1 MYPSIHLPWPLKP
14 NLTSQIAYAVFLIFI
29 IPQALA
35 QNFATLVVCRAIGGA
50 AGGTLQNAADGVA
63 ANMFRTCQ
71 ERVLPITLY
80 VFALVFGVT
89 MGPVL
94 GAVVEPLGWRW

>member
-1 MYPSIHLPWPLKP
+1 M
-14 NLTSQIAYAVFLIFI
+14 AYGLFTIFLV
-29 IPQALA
+29 PQAVA
-35 QNFATLVVCRAIGGA
+35 QNFATVVVCRAIAGA

-63 ANMFRTCQ
+63 ANLFRTCQ

-80 VFALVFGVT
+80 VFTLVSGVT

>member
-1 MYPSIHLPWPLKP
+1 M
-14 NLTSQIAYAVFLIFI
+14 AYALFTIFL
-29 IPQALA
+29 IPQAVA
-35 QNFATLVVCRAIGGA
+35 QNFATLVVCRTLAGA

-63 ANMFRTCQ
+63 ANLWRTAQ
-71 ERVLPITLY
+71 ERVFPLTLY

-94 GAVVEPLGWRW
+94 GAVVEPLSWRW